1 MDVELLV
8 LRHHVRRWHLALVEE
23 LTSAGVGVR
32 MTPQPSGRTW
42 EPDLEALLGRER
54 RLHHLVGRGATLVS
68 PDQVPDLPG
77 GRHVRDTPAPEV
89 RIDLT
94 GGAPRPGCWQVTFDA
109 EPGEDSAARAVL
121 ATRFPVV
128 RVIDGAGEVRAEGR
142 PGSEQPGVAAAALDD
157 VLAGCV
163 QLVRAAV
170 TGHRLRL
177 PEATDGTG
185 QDGHHRVPPTP
196 TQVWVRDVALTPVR
210 AAYHQA
216 YRSPHWRVGWRW
228 LDGPGLLERGALPD
242 DGWQRLPDD
251 GRHFYADPFPI
262 VVGGRTYLF
271 VEDVDHRIGRGVISV
286 TEIGVD
292 GPSSVPRPVLE
303 STVHLSYPV
312 VVEDAGDLWMV
323 PETSGARRVE
333 LYRAT
338 RFPDEWVLDRVL
350 LDDVDANDATP
361 FRHQGRWWLSATVR
375 RGGSCSDALHLWHA
389 PTLRGPWQPHRRNP
403 VLVDIA
409 SARPAGRPEVHD
421 GRLLRPAQDGSRR
434 YGGGLTVAEV
444 VELSPDAFAQ
454 RVVARV
460 GPGPAWP
467 GHCLHTVNRAGRL
480 EVIDGSARSFRLA
493 SRSRP

>member
-8 LRHHVRRWHLALVEE
+8 LRHRIRRWHLSVTDELV
-23 LTSAGVGVR
+23 SAGIGVR

-42 EPDLEALLGRER
+42 EPDVEALLGRER
-54 RLHHLVGRGATLVS
+54 RLHHLLAHGAALVP
-68 PDQVPDLPG
+68 PDQVPDLPA
-77 GRHVRDTPAPEV
+77 GRHVRDAPTPGV

-94 GGAPRPGCWQVTFDA
+94 GGPPRPGCWRVTFDA
-109 EPGEDSAARAVL
+109 EPGEEAAARAVL
-121 ATRFPVV
+121 AARFPVV
-128 RVIDGAGEVRAEGR
+128 RVVDESGAVRAEGR
-142 PGSEQPGVAAAALDD
+142 PGSEQPGVVAAALDD
-157 VLAGCV
+157 VLAGCA

-170 TGHRLRL
+170 TGPPLRL
-177 PEATDGTG
+177 PAEADGVGSERHART
-185 QDGHHRVPPTP
+185 PPTP
-196 TQVWVRDVALTPVR
+196 TQAWLRAVTLAPVR
-210 AAYHQA
+210 AAYHGA

-228 LDGPGLLERGALPD
+228 TDGPGLLESGELPAG
-242 DGWQRLPDD
+242 GWQRLPDD

-262 VVGGRTYLF
+262 VVEGRTYLF
-271 VEDVDHRIGRGVISV
+271 VEDVDHRLGRGVISV
-286 TEIGVD
+286 AEIGD
-292 GPSSVPRPVLE
+292 AGPRSVPRPALE
-303 STVHLSYPV
+303 AAVHLSYPV
-312 VVEDAGDLWMV
+312 VLEDAGDLWMI

-338 RFPDEWVLDRVL
+338 SFPDQWVLDRVL

-389 PTLRGPWQPHRRNP
+389 PALRGPWQPHRHNP
-403 VLVDIA
+403 VVVDIA
-409 SARPAGRPEVHD
+409 SARPAGRPEVHG

-444 VELSPDAFAQ
+444 VELTPEAFVQ
-454 RVVARV
+454 RIVARV
-460 GPGPAWP
+460 GPGPGWP

-480 EVIDGSARSFRLA
+480 EVIDGSARSLRLA